1 MKRMFLYP
9 VFALSLI
16 LANATLAASWETASM
31 RAPGGGLVRIGMTR
45 QEVLNELGKPLGTR
59 SVARRS
65 VGGSSGTKG
74 SAWTYRGSDGM
85 YTLFFSGEQ
94 VVKITVTA
102 DRD

>member
-1 MKRMFLYP
+1 MKRMFFYS
-9 VFALSLI
+9 VFTLSLV
-16 LANATLAASWETASM
+16 LDSAALAASWETASM

-59 SVARRS
+59 SVARRTI
-65 VGGSSGTKG
+65 GGTSGTKG

-94 VVKITVTA
+94 IVKITVTA